1 MQFDDQDERKGR
13 YLSHKSKIMK
23 KIAVLDYR
31 FEEVSRS
38 VATQTDNLHGN
49 IVFANLHDD
58 IETTS
63 LKEPENFSSPLKS
76 EEQQKPI
83 ITAQDFTRDWSKETR
98 GLTRRTS
105 VLEEEEELDPLEA
118 LRLRQI
124 LEKRSLEEQAHKAQE
139 SEESSHSHGASKSSD
154 EIREASKSSDL
165 HRNPEMASLDMM
177 SKVLI
182 DMKPSKKSA
191 VLQDGHAE
199 HGTQKD
205 FIPMET
211 NTEGHGNFEDG
222 ARLQYLAQ
230 KELEDIRRRAM
241 DEALSEAR
249 SSLDL
254 EKIKQ
259 EAKSVGYEAGFKE
272 GEAKGFITAN
282 QKAEAIALNVKSLLF
297 EFENLK
303 FNIMENAQENFIE
316 LSQAIC
322 ETVLD
327 QYFSVNP
334 EAFSKV
340 ISHAIKAGV
349 QSDNFIIH
357 VHPEK
362 YEALKN
368 VTVPGFKE
376 RLKADSALAKDEFK
390 IDSDLTAL
398 SGNVRQMI
406 SDLLKKA
413 DLRLFETQAG

>member
-31 FEEVSRS
+31 FEEVSRT

-49 IVFANLHDD
+49 IVFANLHDE
-58 IETTS
+58 IETSS
-63 LKEPENFSSPLKS
+63 LREPENFSSPLKP

-83 ITAQDFTRDWSKETR
+83 ITAQDFTRDWSTETR

-124 LEKRSLEEQAHKAQE
+124 LEKRSQEEQAHKDQA
-139 SEESSHSHGASKSSD
+139 SEESSHSHGVSKNLDEAREHSKSS
-154 EIREASKSSDL
+154 EA

-182 DMKPSKKSA
+182 DMKPNKKSTA
-191 VLQDGHAE
+191 PQDGHAE
-199 HGTQKD
+199 HGTRKD

-211 NTEGHGNFEDG
+211 NTEGQGNFEDG

-230 KELEDIRRRAM
+230 KELEDIRKRAM
-241 DEALSEAR
+241 EEALSEAR

-282 QKAEAIALNVKSLLF
+282 QKAEAIALNVKSLLS

-413 DLRLFETQAG
+413 DLKLFETQAG

>member
-1 MQFDDQDERKGR
+1 MQYDDQDERKGR

-38 VATQTDNLHGN
+38 VATPTDNLNGN
-49 IVFANLHDD
+49 VIFANLHDQSE
-58 IETTS
+58 ITS
-63 LKEPENFSSPLKS
+63 LKEPENFGSSLVP

-83 ITAQDFTRDWSKETR
+83 ITAQDFTRDWSKENR
-98 GLTRRTS
+98 GLARQHS
-105 VLEEEEELDPLEA
+105 FLDEEEVLDPLEA
-118 LRLRQI
+118 LRLKKI
-124 LEKRSLEEQAHKAQE
+124 LDRRHQSGSPHQVDEIQAH
-139 SEESSHSHGASKSSD
+139 SLPSHNSKID
-154 EIREASKSSDL
+154 ADHRENGPSTDAY
-165 HRNPEMASLDMM
+165 RNPEMASIDMM

-182 DMKPSKKSA
+182 DMKPGKKNALPSEELLA
-191 VLQDGHAE
+191 SGE
-199 HGTQKD
+199 EKE
-205 FIPMET
+205 FIPMDHHAS
-211 NTEGHGNFEDG
+211 GQGNFEDG

-230 KELEDIRRRAM
+230 KELEDIRKRAM
-241 DEALSEAR
+241 EEALAEAR
-249 SSLDL
+249 SQLDL
-254 EKIKQ
+254 DKLKF
-259 EAKSVGYEAGFKE
+259 EARSVGYEAGFKE
-272 GEAKGFITAN
+272 GEAKGFISSN
-282 QKAEAIALNVKSLLF
+282 QKAESIALNVKALLS

-334 EAFSKV
+334 EAFHKV
-340 ISHAIKAGV
+340 IAHAIKAGV

-368 VTVPGFKE
+368 VSTPGFKE
-376 RLKADSALAKDEFK
+376 RLKADPAMAKDEFK

-413 DLRLFETQAG
+413 DLKLFENQAG